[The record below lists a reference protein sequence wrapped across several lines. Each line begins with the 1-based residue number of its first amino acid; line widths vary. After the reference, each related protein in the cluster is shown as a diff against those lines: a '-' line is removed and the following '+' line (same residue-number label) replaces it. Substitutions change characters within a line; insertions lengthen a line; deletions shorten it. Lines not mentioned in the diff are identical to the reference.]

1 MRFEYAMPLRAVL
14 TLLIVLP
21 IAAALAQEKR
31 PTVQDWVSAL
41 KPHAATRS
49 LGAKPPQKSTS
60 LIQFEFNSD
69 RLTPF
74 GKSVADDVAQALN
87 SDELREFR
95 YRVEGHTD
103 AKGGDAYNQSLSERR
118 AAAVRDYLVKARGV
132 DATRVSASGKGKKE
146 LLRPDA
152 PFAEEN
158 RRVAFVLLLD
168 AANPR

>member
-1 MRFEYAMPLRAVL
+1 MRPESALPLRAVI
-14 TLLIVLP
+14 TLLVVLP

-31 PTVQDWVSAL
+31 PSVQDWVSAL

-60 LIQFEFNSD
+60 LIQFEFGSD
-69 RLTPF
+69 RLTPM
-74 GKSVADDVAQALN
+74 GKSVADDVAQALRTE
-87 SDELREFR
+87 ELRDFR

-103 AKGGDAYNQSLSERR
+103 ARGGDAYNQSLSERR
-118 AAAVRDYLVKARGV
+118 AAVVRDYLVNVRGI
-132 DATRVSASGKGKKE
+132 DAARVSAAGKGKKE

-168 AANPR
+168 ATNAR